1 MHNLIGAL
9 SIALASILVAGCGDD
24 PVSFSQPVTITLKAK
39 SGDVTNAVVS
49 DEKSITTESGNP
61 YGSFV
66 SDAQAALD
74 GHDPSRIEI
83 DSVSLLLGGQ
93 STGVTTLDEIFGGQV
108 DVLFVMNDSN
118 NSHPAAEVVG
128 PTSAGPVALSS
139 LFDSDAMADADFDK
153 LVQGSFKVV
162 IRGAAAT
169 TFETK
174 GAEADLQ
181 LTFEFTAFE

>member
-1 MHNLIGAL
+1 MHNFIGSL
-9 SIALASILVAGCGDD
+9 SVAVASVLMVGCGDD

-74 GHDPSRIEI
+74 GNDPSRIEI

-93 STGVTTLDEIFGGQV
+93 STGVTSLDEIFGGQV

-118 NSHPAAEVVG
+118 NSHPAAEVVA
-128 PTSAGPVALSS
+128 PTGAGPVTLSS
-139 LFDSDAMADADFDK
+139 IFDSDAMADADFGK
-153 LVQGSFKVV
+153 LIQGSFKVV
-162 IRGAAAT
+162 IRGPAAT
-169 TFETK
+169 SFETK
-174 GAEADLQ
+174 GADADLQ
-181 LTFEFTAFE
+181 LTFAFTAFE